1 MYMKTIIKHN
11 TIALAE
17 GACILTFLPI
27 VGLRM
32 MTKPRKETQSIGS
45 ALFVLGSLL
54 WLAVIIAGTAV

>member
-1 MYMKTIIKHN
+1 MKAIAKQN

-32 MTKPRKETQSIGS
+32 MLRPRRETQSIGQ

-54 WLAVIIAGTAV
+54 WLSIIIAGTAV